1 MALDFL
7 AYCGLLILICLG
19 LAKSADLVEDALVFL
34 SKQFRIN
41 QFIIGFVILSVASSL
56 PEIMLMFTSAGSQS
70 ASLSAGNLLGG
81 VIILLTLV
89 VGINVVKAGRVP
101 FKGHFGLQQLFLS
114 LLVILTAMV
123 CLLDGNVGAL
133 EGVIMLSVYSIYMF
147 YLLFFEMRNFKSEP
161 HATVELNKQVTLRK
175 ILRAILGL
183 VLLLIL
189 ARLAVDVAIRA
200 GEIAMIPRSIIGLIV
215 LAIGT
220 NLPELTIA
228 LRSTKESRSLAIGNV
243 FGSATINTAV
253 LGVLALISPFQIG
266 NGSLLPAIVL
276 ISATILYLALAATTG
291 TEIRRRE
298 AYFLFAL
305 YGAMIV
311 IEVGLLLFA

>member
-7 AYCGLLILICLG
+7 AYCGLLILICIG
-19 LAKSADLVEDALVFL
+19 LAKSADLVEEALVFL

-41 QFIIGFVILSVASSL
+41 QFIVGFVILSVASSL

-81 VIILLTLV
+81 LIILLTLV
-89 VGINVVKAGRVP
+89 VGINVFKAKKVP

-114 LLVILTAMV
+114 LLVTLTALM

-133 EGVIMLSVYSIYMF
+133 EGIIMLTAYSIYIL
-147 YLLFFEMRNFKSEP
+147 YLIFFEMRNFKTES
-161 HATVELNKQVTLRK
+161 HATTELNRQVTLK
-175 ILRAILGL
+175 KTLRAILGL
-183 VLLLIL
+183 ILLLIL

-200 GEIAMIPRSIIGLIV
+200 GEIAMIPKSIIGLIV
-215 LAIGT
+215 LALGT

-243 FGSATINTAV
+243 FGSATINTAI
-253 LGVLALISPFQIG
+253 LGILALISPFRIG
-266 NGSLLPAIVL
+266 NGSLLPAIIL
-276 ISATILYLALAATTG
+276 ISITILYLALAATTG

-305 YGAMIV
+305 YFAMII
-311 IEVGLLLFA
+311 IEVGLLIIT